1 MKAMKYEGIVPVHPL
16 YRRIVEV
23 GGTAIATDAEGY
35 LVDRGQWSEDFARVL
50 AAANGV
56 DLTGEHWHVISFIR
70 NHWRTRGRTAS
81 TRLIVRHFRAVWGV
95 EKGSATYLFRLF
107 EAGGGPEKFG
117 NRLAGA
123 PRPGGDS

>member
-1 MKAMKYEGIVPVHPL
+1 MKARKYEGIVPVHPRYL
-16 YRRIVEV
+16 RTVEV

-35 LVDRGQWSEDFARVL
+35 LVDRNQWSEHFAMAL
-50 AAANGV
+50 AAAHGLE
-56 DLTGEHWHVISFIR
+56 LTAEHWHVISFIR

-81 TRLIVRHFRAVWGV
+81 TRQIVRHFRAVWG
-95 EKGSATYLFRLF
+95 EDKGSPAYLFTLF

-123 PRPGGDS
+123 PRPGGDA